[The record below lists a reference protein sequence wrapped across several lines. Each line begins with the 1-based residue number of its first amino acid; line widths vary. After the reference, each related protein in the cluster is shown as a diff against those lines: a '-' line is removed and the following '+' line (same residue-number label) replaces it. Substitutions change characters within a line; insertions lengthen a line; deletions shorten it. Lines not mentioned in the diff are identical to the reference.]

1 MKERRNRQIPKGW
14 HCYFIPAEWNYKF
27 CYVSSG
33 KAFAVQPGFS
43 INVVYYQVKIFC
55 INKKMSITPTFI
67 FLFQKLNLPL
77 FEIKLLCNFNEDVFN
92 NDTNN

>member
-1 MKERRNRQIPKGW
+1 
-14 HCYFIPAEWNYKF
+14 
-27 CYVSSG
+27 
-33 KAFAVQPGFS
+33 
-43 INVVYYQVKIFC
+43 
-55 INKKMSITPTFI
+55 MSITPTFI